1 MAKRILCILLCLCLA
16 MSFPLTALAQQTSAI
31 HIRSLED
38 FLALAENCVLD
49 SYSRE
54 KTVYLH
60 CDLDLNGVAF
70 SGIATFGGV
79 FDGQG
84 HTISNLRITGKGSV
98 VGLFRYVQPGGVVRD
113 LNVTGTVTPDG
124 TAETVGAIAGS
135 NSGLIQD
142 CSFEGSVAGSSAV
155 GGIVGINQSGGS
167 VLRCVS
173 RGVVVG
179 QNMTG
184 GIIGYNM
191 GLVESCENHACV
203 NIYTPDETL
212 DLSSIDLSVLMDPSA
227 LTAGITVMD
236 TGGVAGYSIG
246 AIYDCVN
253 TASIG
258 YPHIGYN
265 VGGIAGRSSGS
276 ISGCVNRASIQG
288 RKDVGGIVGQMEPNV
303 SLNLSEDH
311 LLQLETQLKELEELT
326 RQLQGSFGRLDAAG
340 THLNNTLTQ
349 IDSASASLEALA
361 GYVGDYGG
369 ALTEEFNR
377 ASLLLQDVLAQLV
390 PVLEQTAVVTDRLA
404 AAMEQLSRAMSVLA
418 SASGHLEESLSHL
431 NAALA
436 DMQDAGASIT
446 EAMEQ
451 VRQAFEQLEACL
463 QEGDPAQTQ
472 AALEQLQAAFAGFS
486 GAMDQV
492 AASAQAAA
500 DALAQQGTWNEE
512 TAAAF
517 AQALEAVTDLTAALQ
532 QLSQGAQQLGGTLGF
547 DQESFWAALESLRG
561 SVTAL
566 SSATSSLQAAATD
579 LSEALTDLETT
590 VDVGGQALDILAVSM
605 AQFAG
610 SLEEL
615 TALSQLLSGVVD
627 RVSRFEPIQLPQ
639 LDSGASESADA
650 LFDSVNSIS
659 DELRSILAISDTF
672 SQEAKAQLNAIYE
685 KFTQILSTAMKLTDQ
700 VLNTATEGIIKDTS
714 DVDLD
719 AVKAGK
725 VSLCRNEGSISG
737 DINAGGITGAMAI
750 EYQLDPEDDLTGQL
764 SQHRLR
770 SYQAKAIITSCTN
783 LGAVQ
788 GKRSYIG
795 GICGRMDMGIIA
807 HCSAFGQVASAGGD
821 YVGGIAGSAA
831 GPIRRCDV
839 KADLSGGK
847 YIGGVAGFAAAVTD
861 CRAMVWLTGQER
873 VGAIL
878 GYADAVTQDQISG
891 NVYYALPGSPG
902 AIDGVSYDGCAQAA
916 TMDAFQDQQSQQPF
930 DQVQLTFCFADGSVQ
945 TVTLPVGTVLQADMV
960 PPLENTAQ
968 QILYWEGLEEQLGQA
983 QYFSRSFTQASKA
996 KTSVLES
1003 RQTRDDGKPILLLQ
1017 GSFLSSEKLQLQ
1029 PLTDG
1034 PEALEGWQ
1042 FAVPAG
1048 GSVTQIRYALPEG
1061 VEDVDILA
1069 RDRNGDLG
1077 KVPHSRS
1084 GSYLVFSLDEGV
1096 TAFYV
1101 TVPLNHNPWRQYA
1114 GIAAGVVLLV
1124 AVIAICRGRKRK
1136 KAK

>member
-1 MAKRILCILLCLCLA
+1 MTKRILCILLCLCLA
-16 MSFPLTALAQQTSAI
+16 LSLPLTALAQQTGAI

-49 SYSRE
+49 SYSRDR
-54 KTVYLH
+54 TVYLH
-60 CDLDLNGVAF
+60 CDLDLADVDF
-70 SGIATFGGV
+70 RGIATFGGV

-84 HTISNLRITGKGSV
+84 HTISNLNLTGKSAV
-98 VGLFRYVQPGGVVRD
+98 VGLFRYVQPSGVIRN
-113 LNVTGTVTPDG
+113 LNVTGVVTPDG

-142 CSFEGSVAGSSAV
+142 CCFEGSVAGSSAV
-155 GGIVGINQSGGS
+155 GGIVGVNQSGGS

-179 QNMTG
+179 ENMTG
-184 GIIGYNM
+184 GITGYNM

-203 NIYTPDETL
+203 NIHTPDETL
-212 DLSSIDLSVLMDPSA
+212 DLSSIDLSILMDPSA
-227 LTAGITVMD
+227 LSAGITVMD
-236 TGGVAGYSIG
+236 TGGIAGYSIG

-276 ISGCVNRASIQG
+276 ISGCVNRAAIQG

-311 LLQLETQLKELEELT
+311 LLQLETQLQELEELT

-349 IDSASASLEALA
+349 IDSASASLEDLA
-361 GYVGDYGG
+361 GYVGDYGT
-369 ALTEEFNR
+369 ALTQEFNR
-377 ASLLLQDVLAQLV
+377 ASLLLQDVLTQLV
-390 PVLEQTAVVTDRLA
+390 PVLEQAAVVTDRLA
-404 AAMEQLSRAMSVLA
+404 AAMEQLSQAMSILA
-418 SASGHLEESLSHL
+418 AASGHLEESLSHL
-431 NAALA
+431 NAALS
-436 DMQDAGASIT
+436 DLQDAGQSIT

-451 VRQAFEQLEACL
+451 IRQAVELLAASL
-463 QEGDPAQTQ
+463 QKGDPSQIQ
-472 AALEQLQAAFAGFS
+472 AALEQLQAGLTGFA

-500 DALAQQGTWNEE
+500 EALAQQGTWNAE

-517 AQALEAVTDLTAALQ
+517 AQAMESVTALASALQ
-532 QLSQGAQQLGGTLGF
+532 QLSQGVQQLGGTLGF
-547 DQESFWAALESLRG
+547 DQEKFWASLACLQDG
-561 SVTAL
+561 VTAL
-566 SSATSSLQAAATD
+566 CSANSSLQAAAAD
-579 LSEALTDLETT
+579 LSGALSALETT
-590 VDVGGQALDILAVSM
+590 VDVGGRALDILAVSM

-610 SLEEL
+610 ALEEL
-615 TALSQLLSGVVD
+615 TALSQLLTGVVD

-639 LDSGASESADA
+639 LDSGASEATDA
-650 LFDSVNSIS
+650 LFDSVNAIS
-659 DELRSILAISDTF
+659 DELRSILAIADTF
-672 SQEAKAQLNAIYE
+672 SQETKEQLNAIYE
-685 KFTQILSTAMKLTDQ
+685 KFTQILSTAMKLVDQ
-700 VLNTATEGIIKDTS
+700 VLDTTTGGLIKDTS
-714 DVDLD
+714 DADLD

-725 VSLCRNEGSISG
+725 VSQCVNEGSISG
-737 DINAGGITGAMAI
+737 DINAGGIAGAMAI
-750 EYQLDPEDDLTGQL
+750 EYQLDPEDDLTAQL

-770 SYQAKAIITSCTN
+770 TYQAKAIIHHCTN
-783 LGAVQ
+783 LGTVQ
-788 GKRSYIG
+788 GKRSYMG
-795 GICGRMDMGIIA
+795 GVCGRMDLGIIA
-807 HCSAFGQVASAGGD
+807 DSSAFGQVSSAGGD

-847 YIGGVAGFAAAVTD
+847 YVGGVAGFATAVAD
-861 CRAMVWLTGQER
+861 CRAIVWLTGQER
-873 VGAIL
+873 VGTIL
-878 GYADAVTQDQISG
+878 GYADGVTQDKISG
-891 NVYYALPGSPG
+891 NFYYALPGSPG

-916 TMDAFQDQQSQQPF
+916 AMDAFQDQQSQQPF

-945 TVTLPVGTVLQADMV
+945 TVTLPVGTVLQADMI

-968 QILYWEGLEEQLGQA
+968 HILYWEGLEAQLGQA
-983 QYFSRSFTQASKA
+983 QYFSRTFTQSSKA
-996 KTSVLES
+996 KTAVLES
-1003 RQTRDDGKPILLLQ
+1003 RQTRADGKPILLLQ
-1017 GSFLSSEKLQLQ
+1017 GSFLTSEKLQLQ

-1034 PEALEGWQ
+1034 PEALEGWK
-1042 FAVPAG
+1042 FEIPAG
-1048 GSVTQIRYALPEG
+1048 GTLTQLRYALPEG
-1061 VEDVDILA
+1061 VQEVEILA
-1069 RDRNGDLG
+1069 RDRDGNLG
-1077 KVPHSRS
+1077 KVPYSRN
-1084 GSYLVFSLDEGV
+1084 GSYLVFSLEEGV

-1101 TVPLNHNPWRQYA
+1101 SVPVNHHPWRQYA

>member
-16 MSFPLTALAQQTSAI
+16 LSLPLTALAQQTDAI

-49 SYSRE
+49 SYSRG

-60 CDLDLNGVAF
+60 CDLDLSGVAF

-79 FDGQG
+79 FEGQG
-84 HTISNLRITGKGSV
+84 HTVSNLDLTGKGSV
-98 VGLFRYVQPGGVVRD
+98 VGLFRYVQPAGVVRN
-113 LNVTGTVTPDG
+113 LNVTGVVTPDG
-124 TAETVGAIAGS
+124 IAESVGGIAGH
-135 NSGLIQD
+135 NQGLIQD
-142 CSFEGSVAGSSAV
+142 CHFEGSVAGSSAV
-155 GGIVGINQSGGS
+155 GGIVGINQPGGS
-167 VLRCVS
+167 ILRCVS
-173 RGVVVG
+173 QGVVVG
-179 QNMTG
+179 ENMTG
-184 GIIGYNM
+184 GITGYNM
-191 GLVESCENHACV
+191 GLVESCDNHACV
-203 NIYTPDETL
+203 NIYTPDESL
-212 DLSSIDLSVLMDPSA
+212 DLSSIDLSILMDPGA
-227 LTAGITVMD
+227 LAAGITVMD
-236 TGGVAGYSIG
+236 TGGVTGYSIG

-265 VGGIAGRSSGS
+265 VGGIAGRSSGI
-276 ISGCVNRASIQG
+276 ISGCVNRAAIQG

-340 THLNNTLTQ
+340 MHLNNTLAQ

-361 GYVGDYGG
+361 GYVGDYGT

-377 ASLLLQDVLAQLV
+377 ASLLLQDVLTQLV
-390 PVLEQTAVVTDRLA
+390 PVLEQAAVVTDHLA

-418 SASGHLEESLSHL
+418 SASQHLEDTLSHL
-431 NAALA
+431 NAALSDLQA
-436 DMQDAGASIT
+436 AGQSIN

-451 VRQAFEQLEACL
+451 VRQAVELLASSL
-463 QEGDPAQTQ
+463 QNGDPAQTQ
-472 AALEQLQAAFAGFS
+472 AALEQLQAGLAAFS

-500 DALAQQGTWNEE
+500 DALTQQGTWNEE

-517 AQALEAVTDLTAALQ
+517 AQALDAVTALASALQ
-532 QLSQGAQQLGGTLGF
+532 QISQGAQQLGGTLEF
-547 DQESFWAALESLRG
+547 DPDSFWAGLESLRG

-566 SSATSSLQAAATD
+566 CSATSSLQAAAAD
-579 LSEALTDLETT
+579 LSGALSALETT

-615 TALSQLLSGVVD
+615 TALSQLLTGVVD

-639 LDSGASESADA
+639 LDSGASEATDA
-650 LFDSVNSIS
+650 LFDSVNTIS
-659 DELRSILAISDTF
+659 DELRSILAISETF
-672 SQEAKAQLNAIYE
+672 SQETKMQLNAMYE

-700 VLNTATEGIIKDTS
+700 VLDTATQGIIKDTS

-725 VSLCRNEGSISG
+725 VSQCINEGSISG

-750 EYQLDPEDDLTGQL
+750 EYQLDPEDDLTGLL

-770 SYQAKAIITSCTN
+770 SYQAKAIIISCTN

-788 GKRSYIG
+788 GKRSYMG
-795 GICGRMDMGIIA
+795 GICGRMDMGIIVD
-807 HCSAFGQVASAGGD
+807 CSAFGQVSSASGD

-847 YIGGVAGFAAAVTD
+847 YIGGVAGFATAVAD

-873 VGAIL
+873 LGDIL
-878 GYADAVTQDQISG
+878 GYADAVTPEQISG
-891 NVYYALPGSPG
+891 NFYYALPGSPG
-902 AIDGVSYDGCAQAA
+902 AIDGISYDGCAQAA
-916 TMDAFQDQQSQQPF
+916 PMDAFQDQQSQQPF

-945 TVTLPVGTVLQADMV
+945 SVTLPVGTVLQADMV
-960 PPLENTAQ
+960 PLLENTTQ
-968 QILYWEGLEEQLGQA
+968 HIHYWEGLEEQLGQA
-983 QYFSRSFTQASKA
+983 QYFSRTFTQASKVMI
-996 KTSVLES
+996 TVLES
-1003 RQTRDDGKPILLLQ
+1003 QQTRPDGKPILLLQ
-1017 GSFLSSEKLQLQ
+1017 GSFLSNEKLQLQ
-1029 PLTDG
+1029 PLNDG
-1034 PEALEGWQ
+1034 PVALEGWK
-1042 FAVPAG
+1042 FEIPVG
-1048 GSVTQIRYALPEG
+1048 GTLTQIRYALPEG
-1061 VEDVDILA
+1061 VEEVEILA
-1069 RDRNGDLG
+1069 RNRDGDLG

-1084 GSYLVFSLDEGV
+1084 GSYLVFSLEEGV

-1101 TVPLNHNPWRQYA
+1101 SVPLNHNPWRQYT
-1114 GIAAGVVLLV
+1114 GIAVGVVLLI

-1136 KAK
+1136 KSQ